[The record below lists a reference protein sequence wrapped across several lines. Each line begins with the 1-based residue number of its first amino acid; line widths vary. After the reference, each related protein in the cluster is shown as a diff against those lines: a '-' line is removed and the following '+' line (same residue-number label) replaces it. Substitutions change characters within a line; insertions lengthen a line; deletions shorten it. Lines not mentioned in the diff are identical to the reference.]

1 MVFGWGKKKPEQQET
16 DIVAQEKQITLNEI
30 PDIISEMRSIRERT
44 IISEVRAFRNKISLN
59 RNTIQNIVI
68 DLESDSL
75 SLDDMDTHLQRLVK
89 RGKNEVISVIKRECN
104 STLPEIDSFEDVK
117 AFNMITSR
125 MLKKIGEALGRQSN
139 VIHIFAKKYAKK
151 LKSDLSIMTDGND
164 EINTVIKNYS
174 ELGDSIK
181 QILDNISKR
190 EASAK
195 SIIELHQ
202 QQEKTEKN
210 IQDLKS
216 IIEDNIKNI
225 KNIKDGKQYAEF
237 LENKKKIDSLS
248 SEKSKI
254 KNEIGLQFVKI
265 SRPLNKYVYVSAL
278 DKPQKKLL
286 SGLIDSP
293 YDVLTE
299 TNKND
304 IAQILESVRKGIES
318 GSVSVKDV
326 SKSISQI
333 DETLP
338 KLDNFIKQIITYDKS
353 KNDIEVKLSNFDD
366 EQLRLEESN
375 LARSQRDKLNAESK
389 IKLLDIEITKT
400 VESIPR
406 YIKSIE
412 SILNQISA
420 VQYEIKQS

>member
-16 DIVAQEKQITLNEI
+16 DIVAREEQITLDEI
-30 PDIISEMRSIRERT
+30 PDIIGEIRSIRERT
-44 IISEVRAFRNKISLN
+44 IIAEVKAFRNKINLN
-59 RNTIQNIVI
+59 RNTIQNIAV
-68 DLESDSL
+68 DLEGDSL
-75 SLDDMDTHLQRLVK
+75 NLDDMDTHLSRIVK
-89 RGKNEVISVIKRECN
+89 RGKNEVISVIKKECN
-104 STLPEIDSFEDVK
+104 TTLPEIDSFEDVK
-117 AFNMITSR
+117 AFNLVASR
-125 MLKKIGEALGRQSN
+125 SLKKIGDALGRQSN

-151 LKSDLSIMTDGND
+151 LISDLTIMTDGND
-164 EINTVIKNYS
+164 EINTVIENYS
-174 ELGDSIK
+174 ELEDNVK
-181 QILDNISKR
+181 QILDNISRR

-195 SIIELHQ
+195 SIIKLHQ
-202 QQEKTEKN
+202 QHEKTEKN
-210 IQDLKS
+210 MQDLKS
-216 IIEDNIKNI
+216 TIEDNIKNI
-225 KNIKDGKQYAEF
+225 KNIKDGKQYVEF

-286 SGLIDSP
+286 ASLIDEP

-299 TNKND
+299 ANKND

-318 GSVSVKDV
+318 GSISVKDI

-375 LARSQRDKLNAESK
+375 LARNQQDMLDSESK
-389 IKLLDIEITKT
+389 IKLLDSETTKT
-400 VESIPR
+400 VESIPK

-420 VQYEIKQS
+420 VQYKIKQS

>member
-16 DIVAQEKQITLNEI
+16 DIVAREEQITLDEI
-30 PDIISEMRSIRERT
+30 PDIIGEIRSIRERT
-44 IISEVRAFRNKISLN
+44 IISEVKAFRNKINLN
-59 RNTIQNIVI
+59 RNAIQNIAV
-68 DLESDSL
+68 DLEGDSL
-75 SLDDMDTHLQRLVK
+75 NLDDMDTHLSRIVK
-89 RGKNEVISVIKRECN
+89 RGKNEVISVIKKECN
-104 STLPEIDSFEDVK
+104 TTLPEIDSFEDVK
-117 AFNMITSR
+117 AFNLVASR
-125 MLKKIGEALGRQSN
+125 SLKKIGDALGRQSN

-151 LKSDLSIMTDGND
+151 LKSDLTIMTDGND
-164 EINTVIKNYS
+164 EINTVIENYS
-174 ELGDSIK
+174 ELEDNVE

-190 EASAK
+190 ETSAK

-202 QQEKTEKN
+202 QHEKTEKN
-210 IQDLKS
+210 MQDLKAT
-216 IIEDNIKNI
+216 IEDNIKNI
-225 KNIKDGKQYAEF
+225 KNIKDGKQYVEF

-286 SGLIDSP
+286 AGLIDDP

-299 TNKND
+299 ANKND

-318 GSVSVKDV
+318 GSISVKDV

-375 LARSQRDKLNAESK
+375 LARSQQDMLDTESK
-389 IKLLDIEITKT
+389 IKLLDSETTKT
-400 VESIPR
+400 VESIPK

>member
-1 MVFGWGKKKPEQQET
+1 MKVLIENKRLLDKVSNLLSFIDKKGDLITSNFYIQATQDNLIFKAT
-16 DIVAQEKQITLNEI
+16 TLNVGL
-30 PDIISEMRSIRERT
+30 S
-44 IISEVRAFRNKISLN
+44 FKISSVFIEKTGELLVN
-59 RNTIQNIVI
+59 GAELMKIIKVLKSTEKIQFETIDDELKITQNKTKFYIKISHGDFNNLFSTIQ
-68 DLESDSL
+68 
-75 SLDDMDTHLQRLVK
+75 
-89 RGKNEVISVIKRECN
+89 
-104 STLPEIDSFEDVK
+104 
-117 AFNMITSR
+117 
-125 MLKKIGEALGRQSN
+125 
-139 VIHIFAKKYAKK
+139 
-151 LKSDLSIMTDGND
+151 
-164 EINTVIKNYS
+164 
-174 ELGDSIK
+174 
-181 QILDNISKR
+181 
-190 EASAK
+190 
-195 SIIELHQ
+195 
-202 QQEKTEKN
+202 
-210 IQDLKS
+210 
-216 IIEDNIKNI
+216 
-225 KNIKDGKQYAEF
+225 
-237 LENKKKIDSLS
+237 NKKKIDSLS

-286 SGLIDSP
+286 AGLIDNP

-375 LARSQRDKLNAESK
+375 LARSQRDKLDAESK
-389 IKLLDIEITKT
+389 IKLLDSEITKT

-420 VQYEIKQS
+420 VQYKIKQSWICFQKRKSLSVKCH

>member
-16 DIVAQEKQITLNEI
+16 DIVAREKQITLNEI
-30 PDIISEMRSIRERT
+30 PDIISEIRSIRERT
-44 IISEVRAFRNKISLN
+44 IIAEVKSFRNKINLN
-59 RNTIQNIVI
+59 RNTIQNIAA

-75 SLDDMDTHLQRLVK
+75 SLDDMDTHLSRIVK
-89 RGKNEVISVIKRECN
+89 RGKNDVISAIKKECN
-104 STLPEIDSFEDVK
+104 VTLPEIDSFEDVK
-117 AFNMITSR
+117 AFNLITSR
-125 MLKKIGEALGRQSN
+125 LLKKIGDALGSQSRVN
-139 VIHIFAKKYAKK
+139 HIIAKKYAGKVK
-151 LKSDLSIMTDGND
+151 GDLKVMTDSND
-164 EINTVIKNYS
+164 EINTVIMNYS
-174 ELGDSIK
+174 ELEDNAK

-210 IQDLKS
+210 MQDLKS

-225 KNIKDGKQYAEF
+225 KNIKDGKQYVEF
-237 LENKKKIDSLS
+237 LENKIKIDSLS

-286 SGLIDSP
+286 AGLIDNP

-375 LARSQRDKLNAESK
+375 LARSQRDKLDAESK
-389 IKLLDIEITKT
+389 IKLLDSEITKT

-406 YIKSIE
+406 HIKSIE

-420 VQYEIKQS
+420 VQYKIKQS

>member
-16 DIVAQEKQITLNEI
+16 DIVAREEQITLDEI
-30 PDIISEMRSIRERT
+30 PDIIGEIRSIRERT
-44 IISEVRAFRNKISLN
+44 IISEVKAFRNKINLN
-59 RNTIQNIVI
+59 RNAIQNIAV
-68 DLESDSL
+68 DLVGVAL
-75 SLDDMDTHLQRLVK
+75 NLDDMDTHLSRIVK
-89 RGKNEVISVIKRECN
+89 RGKNEVISVIKKECN
-104 STLPEIDSFEDVK
+104 TTLPEIDSFEDVK
-117 AFNMITSR
+117 AFNLVASR
-125 MLKKIGEALGRQSN
+125 SLKKIGDALGRQSN

-151 LKSDLSIMTDGND
+151 LKSDLTIMTDGND
-164 EINTVIKNYS
+164 EINTVIENYS
-174 ELGDSIK
+174 ELEDNVK
-181 QILDNISKR
+181 QILDNISRR

-195 SIIELHQ
+195 SIIKLHQ
-202 QQEKTEKN
+202 QHEKTEKN
-210 IQDLKS
+210 MQDLKS
-216 IIEDNIKNI
+216 TIEDNIKNI
-225 KNIKDGKQYAEF
+225 KNIKDGKQYVEF

-286 SGLIDSP
+286 ASLIDEP

-299 TNKND
+299 ANKND

-318 GSVSVKDV
+318 GSISVKDV

-338 KLDNFIKQIITYDKS
+338 KLDDFIKQIITYDKS

-375 LARSQRDKLNAESK
+375 LARNQQDMLDSESK
-389 IKLLDIEITKT
+389 IKLLDSETTKT
-400 VESIPR
+400 VESIPK

-420 VQYEIKQS
+420 VQYKIKQS